1 MGFFNDFCNAM
12 TGEALKKYETMFKNA
27 TDYKLQEWWNEKQY
41 DDDVD
46 DRIKELAEKEMR
58 RRGLYY

>member
-1 MGFFNDFCNAM
+1 MGFFNDFCNAAM
-12 TGEALKKYETMFKNA
+12 GEALKKYETIFSKA

-46 DRIKELAEKEMR
+46 ERIKELAAKEMR
-58 RRGLYY
+58 KRGLYY

>member
-1 MGFFNDFCNAM
+1 MGFEDFFNSMNKK
-12 TGEALKKYETMFKNA
+12 ALESYEKIFHQA

-46 DRIKELAEKEMR
+46 DRIKELAEKELR
-58 RRGLYY
+58 RRGLN

>member
-1 MGFFNDFCNAM
+1 MGFFNDFCNSI
-12 TGEALKKYETMFKNA
+12 TEEALKKYKMMFQKA

-41 DDDVD
+41 DDEVD
-46 DRIKELAEKEMR
+46 DRIKELAKDEMR